1 MLLSGS
7 KFQSVVENRFKINL
21 DEIEPLQHVSTLFQD
36 LSPWIDTNV
45 YVKLLSFA
53 ESPQFVRF
61 VTTCLAKYFPEE
73 FSDVRNSAHTQTLD
87 ILHGNPRLQLICIAC
102 IQYYFA

>member
-1 MLLSGS
+1 MLLSGP
-7 KFQSVVENRFKINL
+7 KFQSIIENRFKINL
-21 DEIEPLQHVSTLFQD
+21 DEIEPMPGVDDLFQE

-53 ESPQFVRF
+53 ELPQFIRF
-61 VTTCLAKYFPEE
+61 VSTCLAKYFADE
-73 FSDVRNSAHTQTLD
+73 FSEIAHANSLD

>member
-1 MLLSGS
+1 MLLSGP
-7 KFQSVVENRFKINL
+7 KFQSIIENRFKINF
-21 DEIEPLQHVSTLFQD
+21 DDIEPIPSVDDIFQD

-45 YVKLLSFA
+45 YVKLLSFVDM
-53 ESPQFVRF
+53 PQFIRF
-61 VTTCLAKYFPEE
+61 VSTCLAKYFAEE
-73 FSDVRNSAHTQTLD
+73 FGDLAQTNSLD

>member
-7 KFQSVVENRFKINL
+7 KFQTIVENRFKVNL
-21 DEIEPLQHVSTLFQD
+21 DDIEPLQHVCDLFQD

-45 YVKLLSFA
+45 YVKLLSFV

-61 VTTCLAKYFPEE
+61 VTTCLAKYFPGE
-73 FSDVRNSAHTQTLD
+73 FSSGMKTLNM
-87 ILHGNPRLQLICIAC
+87 LHGNPRLQLICIAC

>member
-1 MLLSGS
+1 MLLSGP
-7 KFQSVVENRFKINL
+7 KFQSIIENRFKINL
-21 DEIEPLQHVSTLFQD
+21 DEVEPLQHVRDLFQD

-53 ESPQFVRF
+53 ESPQFVRY

-73 FSDVRNSAHTQTLD
+73 FHGISRSQTQTMD
-87 ILHGNPRLQLICIAC
+87 ILIGNPRLQLICIAC